1 MTPEILR
8 AVLAARAGGDTV
20 TLATRLAD
28 GAQFLLPDPAAPAAL
43 NAHAEAVMAS
53 DETANVDVGGE
64 NWFLQ
69 VEAPPA
75 RLLIVGAVHIAQ
87 SLAPMAAMCGYA
99 PTIID
104 PRRGFA
110 TDERFP
116 GMTLIRDWPDDA
128 LARLVPDLRTAIVTL
143 THDQKIDDPALGK
156 ALRSRN
162 FFIGALGS
170 RKTHAAR
177 LQRLAALG
185 HTPEAL
191 ARIRGPAGLA
201 IGARTAPEI
210 ALSILAEITA
220 ARRSAA
226 LGVRS

>member
-1 MTPEILR
+1 MKPETLR
-8 AVLAARAGGDTV
+8 AVLAARAGGATV

-28 GAQFLLPDPAAPAAL
+28 GAQFLLPDPAAPPELQTHADAL
-43 NAHAEAVMAS
+43 VAS
-53 DETANVDVGGE
+53 DETMKVDIAGE
-64 NWFLQ
+64 AWFLQ

-99 PTIID
+99 STIIE
-104 PRRGFA
+104 PRRGYA

-116 GMTLIRDWPDDA
+116 GVTLVRAWPDDA
-128 LARLVPDLRTAIVTL
+128 FVNLAPDDRTAIVTL
-143 THDQKIDDPALGK
+143 THDQKLDDPALDS
-156 ALRSRN
+156 ALRARN

-177 LQRLAALG
+177 LERLASLG
-185 HTPEAL
+185 HTAEAL
-191 ARIRGPAGLA
+191 ARIRGPVGLP

-220 ARRSAA
+220 ARRNAA
-226 LGVRS
+226 LGKRS

>member
-8 AVLAARAGGDTV
+8 AVLAARAGGATV

-28 GAQFLLPDPAAPAAL
+28 GAQFLLPDPAAPVAL
-43 NAHAEAVMAS
+43 KMHAEALVAS
-53 DETANVDVGGE
+53 DETAKIDIDGE
-64 NWFLQ
+64 SWFLQ
-69 VEAPPA
+69 VEAPAA

-116 GMTLIRDWPDDA
+116 GLTLVRAWPDEA
-128 LARLVPDLRTAIVTL
+128 FASLAPDDRTAIVTL
-143 THDQKIDDPALGK
+143 THDQKLDDPALDS
-156 ALRSRN
+156 ALRARN

-177 LQRLAALG
+177 LERLALLG
-185 HTPEAL
+185 HAPDAL
-191 ARIRGPAGLA
+191 ARIRGPVGLA

-220 ARRSAA
+220 ARRNAA
-226 LGVRS
+226 LGKRS

>member
-1 MTPEILR
+1 MTPETLR
-8 AVLAARAGGDTV
+8 AVLAARAEGNTV
-20 TLATRLAD
+20 TLATRIAD
-28 GAQFLLPDPAAPAAL
+28 GVQFVLPDAGAPAELNLHAGAL
-43 NAHAEAVMAS
+43 VAS
-53 DETANVDVGGE
+53 DDSAKIDVGGE
-64 NWFLQ
+64 AWFLQ

-75 RLLIVGAVHIAQ
+75 RLLIVGAVHVTQ

-110 TDERFP
+110 TGERFP
-116 GMTLIRDWPDDA
+116 GLALIREWPDEA
-128 LARLVPDLRTAIVTL
+128 LASLAPDDRTAIVTL
-143 THDQKIDDPALGK
+143 THDQKIDDPALDS
-156 ALRSRN
+156 ALRARN

-177 LQRLAALG
+177 LERLAALG
-185 HTPEAL
+185 HAPDAL
-191 ARIRGPAGLA
+191 ARIRGPVGLA

-220 ARRSAA
+220 ARRNSA
-226 LGVRS
+226 LGKRS

>member
-1 MTPEILR
+1 
-8 AVLAARAGGDTV
+8 
-20 TLATRLAD
+20 
-28 GAQFLLPDPAAPAAL
+28 
-43 NAHAEAVMAS
+43 
-53 DETANVDVGGE
+53 
-64 NWFLQ
+64 

-116 GMTLIRDWPDDA
+116 GMNLIRDWPDDA
-128 LARLVPDLRTAIVTL
+128 LARLAPDRRTAIVTL
-143 THDQKIDDPALGK
+143 THDQKIDDPALDK

-220 ARRSAA
+220 ARRNAA